1 MHVQKK
7 YLSFASSIKFNSLVL
22 ILLPPLIYWKSLY
35 FQFDEPEINLN
46 LMNKKS
52 QEKKI
57 IYCILLRLTHRRRA
71 VSQAIEILLEIYI
84 LFSCCFEE
92 MAGNTSTVREVTFK
106 KWAFASDF
114 YFKAEGGII
123 ISARCK
129 FCSEVDYNKLF
140 CEAKRSGL
148 KGQVMKS
155 LLSYRDNITYIHRKT
170 LSRHVGDANSM
181 VCAQMLP

>member
-1 MHVQKK
+1 
-7 YLSFASSIKFNSLVL
+7 
-22 ILLPPLIYWKSLY
+22 
-35 FQFDEPEINLN
+35 
-46 LMNKKS
+46 
-52 QEKKI
+52 
-57 IYCILLRLTHRRRA
+57 
-71 VSQAIEILLEIYI
+71 
-84 LFSCCFEE
+84 

-140 CEAKRSGL
+140 CEAKRRGL

-155 LLSYRDNITYIHRKT
+155 LLSYRDNITYIHHKT
-170 LSRHVGDANSM
+170 LSRHVGDANSIHSWCKNVPRCYPECVLKNDPLLGFFKDDFPKTIFM
-181 VCAQMLP
+181 TIVATIIRTEFTMISNK